1 MVYSMP
7 LQHCPV
13 LLFSFLHFIFAGN
26 SKTLYMAK
34 NSMFWGKA
42 SGKLGEAVLYRANG
56 QERSR
61 AYVASPKNPKT
72 RRQARQRLGFASLTQ
87 VYNAAPSVMKFSF
100 PLKKSNQTGFN
111 AFISNNIP
119 QTAGLITDSAAE
131 RKLCFPFG
139 VTYSYGDLTTIQ
151 CVYNDEFKT
160 VSDVDGGAADCMLFN
175 GLQFKLLKPQT
186 SFSEGEE
193 NTDPDKDWLPVIGN
207 IEKGKSLYNLLVA
220 GGNLMNL
227 PAIVKATIITFVHDE
242 ENGGWKATTT
252 SAEISADSEAD
263 ISAAQL
269 LYLASGKQGDNVV
282 IDALGC
288 GFGGKLRCDA
298 SVLILSYT
306 DAATGKIKVTK
317 SYIGIENETEIK
329 NHLQGGDIYNAL
341 VDAYTIASNDT
352 MATSPVF

>member
-1 MVYSMP
+1 
-7 LQHCPV
+7 
-13 LLFSFLHFIFAGN
+13 
-26 SKTLYMAK
+26 MAK
-34 NSMFWGKA
+34 NSMFWGRA

-111 AFISNNIP
+111 AFISNNVP

-131 RKLCFPFG
+131 KKLCFPFG

-160 VSDVDGGAADCMLFN
+160 VSDVDGAAVDCMLFN
-175 GLQFKLLKPQT
+175 GLQFKLVKPME
-186 SFSEGEE
+186 SFSSEPS
-193 NTDPDKDWLPVIGN
+193 NDDPDKDWLPALGN

-220 GGNLMNL
+220 GGNLMGL

-269 LYLASGKQGDNVV
+269 LYLASGKQNTDVV
-282 IDALGC
+282 IEALGC
-288 GFGGKLRCDA
+288 GFGGKLKCDA

-317 SYIGIENETEIK
+317 SYIGVENETEIK

-341 VDAYTIASNDT
+341 VDAYTIASDDT
-352 MATSPVF
+352 MATNPVI

>member
-1 MVYSMP
+1 
-7 LQHCPV
+7 
-13 LLFSFLHFIFAGN
+13 
-26 SKTLYMAK
+26 MAR
-34 NSMFWGKA
+34 NSMFWGQA

-61 AYVASPKNPKT
+61 AYVATPKNPKT

-100 PLKKSNQTGFN
+100 PSKKSNQTGFN
-111 AFISNNIP
+111 AFISHNIP
-119 QTAGLITDSAAE
+119 QTAGLIGDSAAA

-139 VTYSYGDLTTIQ
+139 VTYSYGDLAEIQ
-151 CVYNDEFKT
+151 CVYNDEYKT
-160 VSDVDGGAADCMLFN
+160 VSDADGGAVSCMLFN
-175 GLQFKLLKPQT
+175 GLEFKLVKPQT
-186 SFSEGEE
+186 SFSDGEE
-193 NTDPDKDWLPVIGN
+193 NTDPDKNWLPVIGN

-227 PAIVKATIITFVHDE
+227 PAIVKATIITFVNDE
-242 ENGGWKATTT
+242 EKGGWKATTT

-269 LYLASGKQGDNVV
+269 LYLVSGKQGDDLV

-288 GFGGKLRCDA
+288 GFGGSPRCDA

-306 DAATGKIKVTK
+306 DAATGKIKITK
-317 SYIGIENETEIK
+317 SYIGIENEEKIK
-329 NHLQGGDIYNAL
+329 THMIGGEIYNNL
-341 VDAYTIASNDT
+341 VTAYTIASNDT
-352 MATSPVF
+352 MATSPVV

>member
-1 MVYSMP
+1 
-7 LQHCPV
+7 
-13 LLFSFLHFIFAGN
+13 
-26 SKTLYMAK
+26 MAR
-34 NSMFWGKA
+34 NSMFWGRA

-61 AYVASPKNPKT
+61 AYVANPKNPKT

-100 PLKKSNQTGFN
+100 PSKKPNQTGFN
-111 AFISNNIP
+111 AFISHNIP
-119 QTAGLITDSAAE
+119 QTAGLIGASAAAK
-131 RKLCFPFG
+131 KLCFPFG
-139 VTYSYGDLTTIQ
+139 VTYSYGDLAEIQ
-151 CVYNDEFKT
+151 CVYNDEYKS
-160 VSDVDGGAADCMLFN
+160 VSDIDGAAVNCMLFN
-175 GLQFKLLKPQT
+175 GLQFKLVKPQT

-227 PAIVKATIITFVHDE
+227 PAIVKATIITFVNDE
-242 ENGGWKATTT
+242 EIGGWKAAVT

-263 ISAAQL
+263 ISTAQL
-269 LYLASGKQGDNVV
+269 LYLASGKQGDDIV

-306 DAATGKIKVTK
+306 DAATGKIKITR
-317 SYIGIENETEIK
+317 SYIGVENEAEIK
-329 NHLQGGDIYNAL
+329 THMMGGDIYNAL
-341 VDAYTIASNDT
+341 VTDYTVASNDT
-352 MATSPVF
+352 MATNPEIL

>member
-1 MVYSMP
+1 MVCSMP
-7 LQHCPV
+7 LQHWSV
-13 LLFSFLHFIFAGN
+13 LSFSFLHFIFDGN
-26 SKTLYMAK
+26 SNTIYMAK

-61 AYVASPKNPKT
+61 AYVAKPKNPKT
-72 RRQARQRLGFASLTQ
+72 RRQARQRLGFSSLTQ

-119 QTAGLITDSAAE
+119 QMTGLITDSAAE

-139 VTYSYGDLTTIQ
+139 VTYSYGDLFAIQ
-151 CVYNDEFKT
+151 CVYNDTFKS
-160 VSDVDGGAADCMLFN
+160 VPDVDGGVVNCMLFN
-175 GLQFKLLKPQT
+175 GLEFKLVKPQE
-186 SFSEGEE
+186 SFSDGAE
-193 NTDPDKDWLPVIGN
+193 NNDPDKDWLPALGN

-220 GGNLMNL
+220 GGNLMSL
-227 PAIVKATIITFVHDE
+227 PAIVKATIITFVYDE

-269 LYLASGKQGDNVV
+269 IYLASGKQGADVV

-288 GFGGKLRCDA
+288 GFGGKLRHDA

-317 SYIGIENETEIK
+317 SYIAVENDAEVK
-329 NHLQGGDIYNAL
+329 KYLPGGDVYSSL
-341 VDAYTIASNDT
+341 VDAYTIANDNT
-352 MATSPVF
+352 MATNSEV